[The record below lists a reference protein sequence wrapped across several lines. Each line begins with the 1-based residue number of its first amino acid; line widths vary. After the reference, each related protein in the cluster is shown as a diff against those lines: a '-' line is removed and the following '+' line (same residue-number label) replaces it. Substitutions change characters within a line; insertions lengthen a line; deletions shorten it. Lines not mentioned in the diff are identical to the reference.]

1 MHFEINDFE
10 TMQTAISTFCRFL
23 TERGLPP
30 ERIFDSKLVASE
42 LLGNALKHADGVARL
57 KGEIREEFIEIAV
70 WSSTA
75 FVPPKV
81 SRCSDVYAEGGRGLY
96 LVDRLCE
103 KRTAKNGEIVVH
115 IRIK

>member
-1 MHFEINDFE
+1 MNFEINNFE

-23 TERGLPP
+23 IERGLPP

-42 LLGNALKHADGVARL
+42 LLSNVLKHSNGVARL
-57 KGEIREEFIEIAV
+57 KGEINEDFIEISV

-81 SRCSDVYAEGGRGLY
+81 SHCSDIYAENGRGLF
-96 LVDRLCE
+96 LIDHICE
-103 KRTAKNGEIVVH
+103 KRTTKNGEIIVQ
-115 IRIK
+115 IRIR